1 MVGNP
6 CNPSPLSVFNLL
18 SLSAPGATAESCPL
32 GSLQSGTVRPQRNVT
47 LQWMHLFSAHVLST
61 HPAPFFLRGAG
72 LQRRQSR
79 KERKKKRKKKH

>member
-18 SLSAPGATAESCPL
+18 SRSAPGATAESCPL

-61 HPAPFFLRGAG
+61 HPALFVRCRLT
-72 LQRRQSR
+72 
-79 KERKKKRKKKH
+79 KETVKKKKKNISKEK